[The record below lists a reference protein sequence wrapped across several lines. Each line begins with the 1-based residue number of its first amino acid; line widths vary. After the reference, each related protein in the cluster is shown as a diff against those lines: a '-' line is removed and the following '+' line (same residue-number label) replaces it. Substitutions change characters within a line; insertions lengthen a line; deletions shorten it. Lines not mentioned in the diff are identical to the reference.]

1 MKIHSPTL
9 QAGIHLWAGDKLCM
23 VATLFVYC
31 FLILFLFWLSFF
43 LRSCVYNFFY
53 FTFYYSCFF
62 LLRVAY
68 FTQGWVPFCNYFQ
81 SSRSASLHM
90 SLSVQQTYFF
100 FYYYLRQCW
109 SSCYFL
115 ISLLK
120 FTPFFSML
128 NILLVI
134 FALLCSFRFFCA
146 NFILSFSVNAFNAEP
161 DPASLPL
168 LFFCAIF
175 YLFHN
180 ILSSTAYV
188 Q

>member
-68 FTQGWVPFCNYFQ
+68 FTQGWVPFYNYFQ

-90 SLSVQQTYFF
+90 SLSVQQIYFF
-100 FYYYLRQCW
+100 FLLL
-109 SSCYFL
+109 FTPM
-115 ISLLK
+115 LK
-120 FTPFFSML
+120 FLLLSYIASEIYAFFQHAQH
-128 NILLVI
+128 
-134 FALLCSFRFFCA
+134 FASDFRTIMFISVLLC
-146 NFILSFSVNAFNAEP
+146 
-161 DPASLPL
+161 
-168 LFFCAIF
+168 
-175 YLFHN
+175 
-180 ILSSTAYV
+180 
-188 Q
+188 